1 MRKFLLAGFLALM
14 VVLVSAQAWAVSSAD
29 LLSRVKQG
37 EAGFKDFSADLAI
50 ANASKKNVAEMG
62 ERLDE
67 ILMLERAS
75 IRFIKPD
82 KIRYDGVAKGI
93 KATYI
98 QNGYCKLVL
107 AAMIRQKTDVKNA
120 PGKRQDSLDLGF
132 LSSNLWKDNN
142 VTVLGPDKGALKL
155 KFAPK
160 FGGDVKRCD
169 LVWIDNK
176 TLRVLKRQ
184 KYLASGKMR
193 VRTEYSDFKNLTRGL
208 PIAGESTLYGPDGD
222 KLGSISY
229 VNLKINAGVPASLFS
244 LTQR

>member
-1 MRKFLLAGFLALM
+1 MRRFVLAVVLAL
-14 VVLVSAQAWAVSSAD
+14 VVVSVSGQAWAVTSAD
-29 LLSRVKQG
+29 LLKRVKQA
-37 EAGFKDFSADLAI
+37 EAGFKDFSSELAI
-50 ANASKKNVAEMG
+50 TEANKKNVAGMG

-67 ILMLERAS
+67 ILMLEKAS
-75 IRFIKPD
+75 VRFIAPD
-82 KIRYDGVAKGI
+82 KIRYDGIAKGI

-98 QNGYCKLVL
+98 QNGYIKLVL
-107 AAMIRQKTDVKNA
+107 AAMIRQKTDAKNA

-132 LSSNLWKDNN
+132 LSSNLWKDNV
-142 VTVLGPDKGALKL
+142 VTVLGTDKGSLKL

-160 FGGDVKRCD
+160 FGGDVRRQD

-184 KYLASGKMR
+184 KYLASGAMR
-193 VRTEYSDFKNLTRGL
+193 VRTLYSDYKNLTKSL
-208 PIAGESTLYGPDGD
+208 PIAGESTLYDPDGD
-222 KLGSISY
+222 KLGTISY